1 MLNVRLCISVTVSE
15 DYSKKTRTAR
25 TELRKFGRTIRR
37 DNPERNIKLMED
49 KLVVDGKKMYVYS
62 EEEGAVRLLR
72 TSGGQTISKYK
83 WQSLDSLESL

>member
-1 MLNVRLCISVTVSE
+1 MYIFIYVFLVTVSE

-25 TELRKFGRTIRR
+25 NELRRFGRTIRR

-49 KLVVDGKKMYVYS
+49 KLMVDGKMYVYN
-62 EEEGAVRLLR
+62 EEEGGVRQFR
-72 TSGGQTISKYK
+72 TSGSQAMGKYK

>member
-1 MLNVRLCISVTVSE
+1 MYIFIYVFLVTVSE

-25 TELRKFGRTIRR
+25 NELRRFGRTIRR

-49 KLVVDGKKMYVYS
+49 KLMVDGKMYVYN
-62 EEEGAVRLLR
+62 EEEGGVRQLR
-72 TSGGQTISKYK
+72 TSGSQAMGKFK